1 MVLANEFNKAGAEL
15 IFVTQ
20 SVWRIPEDKI
30 LFSMKGLFAEY
41 ERAKVL
47 DRT

>member
-30 LFSMKGLFAEY
+30 LFGMKGLFAEY